1 MLPSGDYSFFTRYT
15 IYVYL
20 SVPVCGKFSKLFSK
34 SFSTYIIIKYFV
46 LSLYLKF
53 GYFIFFNFEWIILLC
68 SDFHFFK
75 ISIICVAAGS
85 LIIAP
90 KKIIFSFFPGYS
102 WDFSGF
108 SFFSS
113 FILLCLVMA
122 FLLLCDGSSFE
133 VWAWRVHFQKLL
145 WVSICIYCLFYLLI
159 LTIVHLASS
168 KWLSD

>member
-1 MLPSGDYSFFTRYT
+1 MFICLCLFVGNSLNFSSLKVFHLHYHKIFCTEFIFKIWLFHFFTFWVNHS
-15 IYVYL
+15 IIFWL
-20 SVPVCGKFSKLFSK
+20 S
-34 SFSTYIIIKYFV
+34 
-46 LSLYLKF
+46 
-53 GYFIFFNFEWIILLC
+53 
-68 SDFHFFK
+68 FFK

-90 KKIIFSFFPGYS
+90 KKIIVFFSWLFMR
-102 WDFSGF
+102 FSVF

-113 FILLCLVMA
+113 FILLCLVMVI
-122 FLLLCDGSSFE
+122 LLLYDGSSFE

-159 LTIVHLASS
+159 WTTVHLASS